1 MYMLEIT
8 MESRAGDKHR
18 YIKRSFPAEK
28 GKLEI
33 YKYGYPYSIYGSVE
47 IGNFIGISDGYLELN
62 FAGTNYKVF
71 LNSFLTVK
79 KEHYNAYIDP
89 YLKLPVPCPPET
101 VHTTFYVYIE

>member
-1 MYMLEIT
+1 MFMLEIT

-33 YKYGYPYSIYGSVE
+33 SKYGYPYSMYGSIE
-47 IGNFIGISDGYLELN
+47 INNFIGISDGYLELN

-89 YLKLPVPCPPET
+89 YLKMPVPCPAEII
-101 VHTTFYVYIE
+101 HTTFYVYVA